1 MRPLIAARLMPSA
14 SRKTKAGLILPR
26 EVLPREIL
34 PREILPREILHR
46 EVLPRV
52 VLPREILPRES
63 LLVSSTALELTRAPC
78 RGAGLDHALAR
89 ILSSG
94 QG

>member
-1 MRPLIAARLMPSA
+1 VRPLIAAQLMPSA

-26 EVLPREIL
+26 VVLPREIL
-34 PREILPREILHR
+34 PREILPREILH
-46 EVLPRV
+46 
-52 VLPREILPRES
+52 RES